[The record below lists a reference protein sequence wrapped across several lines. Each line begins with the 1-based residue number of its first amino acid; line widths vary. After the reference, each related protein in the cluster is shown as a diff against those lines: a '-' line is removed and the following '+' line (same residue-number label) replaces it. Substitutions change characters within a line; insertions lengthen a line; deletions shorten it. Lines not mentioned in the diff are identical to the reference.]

1 MVIINESP
9 GKQDLLQVSLSM
21 PSPHLKQFIAY
32 LPFAGPIEKCLCL
45 QSAYEDFSS
54 FRARRTSLFPTLAI
68 FLLFFQRYRLR
79 MVPYFSMSM
88 QETWMSR
95 NPSNILE
102 LNWCHFHRGSRAGLE
117 FSETSRD
124 EKPQPPP
131 KKATNKPESRQLLSL
146 FQAPD

>member
-1 MVIINESP
+1 MVIIDESP

-21 PSPHLKQFIAY
+21 PSPHLKQLIAC

-54 FRARRTSLFPTLAI
+54 FRARRTSLFPTLPI
-68 FLLFFQRYRLR
+68 FLLYFQRCRLR
-79 MVPYFSMSM
+79 MVSYFSMSM

-95 NPSNILE
+95 NASNVLE
-102 LNWCHFHRGSRAGLE
+102 LHWCHFHRSSRVGLE
-117 FSETSRD
+117 FSETSWG

-131 KKATNKPESRQLLSL
+131 KKEILGGVAILSVG
-146 FQAPD
+146 